1 MNKRL
6 EQLIKTVNLTP
17 GKTKFII
24 LNGQQ
29 TSKQDGYHV
38 LEILKA
44 RGHTDATVLM
54 VDGDVRSATG
64 VYELE
69 SGDEQVKNG
78 SVSES

>member
-6 EQLIKTVNLTP
+6 EQAIKTLDLTP

-29 TSKQDGYHV
+29 TNRDDGYHV
-38 LEILKA
+38 LQILKA

-54 VDGDVRSATG
+54 VDGDVRSAAE
-64 VYELE
+64 VYELQE
-69 SGDEQVKNG
+69 KSNDTT
-78 SVSES
+78 